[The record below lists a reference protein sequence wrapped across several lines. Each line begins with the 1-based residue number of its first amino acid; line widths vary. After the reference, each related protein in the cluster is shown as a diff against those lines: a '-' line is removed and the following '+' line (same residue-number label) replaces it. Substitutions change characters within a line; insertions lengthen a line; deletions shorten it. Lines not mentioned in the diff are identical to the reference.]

1 MQLSKVHITNFRS
14 IDDAGE
20 FSIVGSTCL
29 VGKNEAGKTALLQAL
44 EAINPYD
51 ESKKSYNKTR
61 DYPRRYLNDYKSRHS
76 DSEAVVASTTWELDA
91 KDIEALETEFGV
103 SCLASNSIS
112 VFKPYESEGRTWNIQ
127 LNEPKILEHLIS
139 QAKLDAT
146 EQNKLKNVKSVR
158 ELYTTLAQMTE
169 PTDKQS
175 ALVTKINSYREQ
187 DAVLRAVDILFPRMP
202 KFLYF
207 SHYDRMSGSVQLQKL
222 LQDKQNN
229 TLSEGDS
236 VFLDFLEF
244 SGITP
249 EEIST
254 TQRYEDLRAKVEA
267 ASNRITDQIF
277 DYWSQNQNLTINF
290 DIQAGQPQDP
300 HPFNAGTIMH
310 ARVNNSL
317 HRMTVPFSER
327 SAGFIWFF
335 SFLVRFSQVQKQKG
349 NVIFLL
355 DEPGLTLHA
364 KAQHDLLRYFKEK
377 LEPSHQVIYT
387 THSPFMVPVDNL
399 ACVRTVEDVVI
410 QSKSGR
416 YESKGTK
423 VRDDVLA
430 TDSDTIFP
438 LQGAL
443 GYEITQ
449 SLFIGKDTL
458 LVEGPSDILYLQAV
472 SAALKALKRTG
483 LDARWVICPS
493 GGVDKVN
500 AFVSLFRG
508 NQLHIV
514 VLTDYAKGQKNKVEL
529 LRQSQLLQ
537 AGHVFTIADFCT
549 KSEADIEDLFEPD
562 VFVEIINKTY
572 NLPSPHL
579 LTPQTLDDADKSTE
593 RQVLKAQAY
602 FRTLPAPIAEFDHF
616 TPANWLIQHPEIFSE
631 NIAGLEPTFARFE
644 SVFSKLNALLPADTR

>member
-1 MQLSKVHITNFRS
+1 LS
-14 IDDAGE
+14 
-20 FSIVGSTCL
+20 
-29 VGKNEAGKTALLQAL
+29 
-44 EAINPYD
+44 
-51 ESKKSYNKTR
+51 
-61 DYPRRYLNDYKSRHS
+61 
-76 DSEAVVASTTWELDA
+76 
-91 KDIEALETEFGV
+91 
-103 SCLASNSIS
+103 
-112 VFKPYESEGRTWNIQ
+112 
-127 LNEPKILEHLIS
+127 
-139 QAKLDAT
+139 
-146 EQNKLKNVKSVR
+146 
-158 ELYTTLAQMTE
+158 QMTE
-169 PTDKQS
+169 RTDKQE
-175 ALVTKINSYREQ
+175 ALLTKISNYKEH
-187 DAVLRAVDILFPRMP
+187 DAVYRAIDILFPRMP

-229 TLSEGDS
+229 TVSEGDS

-300 HPFNAGTIMH
+300 PPFNTGTVMH
-310 ARVNNSL
+310 ARVHNNL

-335 SFLVRFSQVQKQKG
+335 SFLVRFSQVQRQKG

-399 ACVRTVEDVVI
+399 ACVRTVEDVVTF
-410 QSKSGR
+410 SKSGR
-416 YESKGTK
+416 PESKGTK

-472 SAALKALKRTG
+472 SAVLKALKRTG

-508 NQLHIV
+508 NQLHIA
-514 VLTDYAKGQKNKVEL
+514 VLTDYAKGQKNKVEQ

-537 AGHVFTIADFCT
+537 AGHVFTIADFCA
-549 KSEADIEDLFEPD
+549 KGEADIEDLFEPD
-562 VFVEIINKTY
+562 VFVEIINRAYGLSSTY
-572 NLPSPHL
+572 I
-579 LTPQTLDDADKSTE
+579 LTPQTLDDADKLTE
-593 RQVLKAQAY
+593 RQVLKTQAY
-602 FRTLPAPIAEFDHF
+602 FRTLPASVAEFDHF
-616 TPANWLIQHPEIFSE
+616 TPANWLIQNPQILSE
-631 NIAGLEPTFARFE
+631 NIAGLEATFARFE
-644 SVFSKLNALLPADTR
+644 SVFSKLNTLLPAATR